1 MSPNIHFP
9 WKRIPVFYLGT
20 QPPRIKATFLSL
32 WNCFS
37 QYGKSTVYEFQDMSS
52 QKVGSLSPCPP
63 PLPAGWNMDMMA
75 RSLAALFGHVGSWSH
90 VLKMVKQRVR
100 NQAPTPW
107 RIETALDSGFSFLCD
122 RIKLILFHFYF
133 MKATFFSPFTQ
144 TEADCGN
151 LSR

>member
-1 MSPNIHFP
+1 M
-9 WKRIPVFYLGT
+9 
-20 QPPRIKATFLSL
+20 
-32 WNCFS
+32 
-37 QYGKSTVYEFQDMSS
+37 
-52 QKVGSLSPCPP
+52 PP

-133 MKATFFSPFTQ
+133 MKATFFSLLLRQKLTVGI
-144 TEADCGN
+144 CLGN
-151 LSR
+151 PQDREL